1 MKISVAFIVYNGE
14 NYMEQQLDSILN
26 QTVKVHE
33 IIVCEDNS
41 TDNTKAILKRYSDQN
56 VGLFKIHHNRT
67 NLGSN
72 KNAEKAIQL
81 CTGDLVFLSDHD
93 DFWLPN
99 KVEATI
105 AYFEKNPT
113 IKGVFSNGY
122 LMNANSEIDAE
133 NYLWD
138 SMSFPFNGLLKTPL
152 NNEMDFEKLKE
163 YIHTNENCATGAAM
177 AFKRDIP
184 FLNQPFPSIKFLIHD
199 RWISMNLSNDNALGF
214 MEEKLIQYRL
224 HPKQET
230 GGKKVDMQKYIQMNL
245 DLLNNQMHFDNYADL
260 KYLLNRIEINLHI
273 QYQIKKYDH
282 KLYDN
287 TNWIQLLENK
297 HKAYLNYAFKK
308 YPVLSILRI
317 IKKLFKP
324 TFSR

>member
-41 TDNTKAILKRYSDQN
+41 TDNTKAILKGYSDQN
-56 VGLFKIHHNRT
+56 VGLFKIHHNST

-99 KVEATI
+99 KVEATL
-105 AYFEKNPT
+105 AFFEKNPN
-113 IKGVFSNGY
+113 IKGVFSNGF
-122 LMNANSEIDAE
+122 LMNANSEIDTE

-138 SMSFPFNGLLKTPL
+138 SMSFPFNGLSKNHL
-152 NNEMDFEKLKE
+152 NYEMDFEKLKE

-184 FLNQPFPSIKFLIHD
+184 FLNEPFPSIKFLIHD

-214 MEEKLIQYRL
+214 MDEKLIQYRL

-245 DLLNNQMHFDNYADL
+245 DLLNNQKHFDNYADL
-260 KYLLNRIEINLHI
+260 KYILNRIEINLHI
-273 QYQIKKYDH
+273 QYQIKKYAH

-287 TNWIQLLENK
+287 TNWINLLENK

-308 YPVLSILRI
+308 YPLWSVMRMF
-317 IKKLFKP
+317 KKLFKP

>member
-41 TDNTKAILKRYSDQN
+41 TDNTKAILKHYSDQN
-56 VGLFKIHHNRT
+56 KGLFKIHHNST

-99 KVEATI
+99 KVETTL

-122 LMNANSEIDAE
+122 LMNANAEIDTE
-133 NYLWD
+133 NYLWN
-138 SMSFPFNGLLKTPL
+138 SMSFPFNGLRKNPL
-152 NNEMDFEKLKE
+152 NNEIDFEKLKE

-184 FLNQPFPSIKFLIHD
+184 FLNLPFPSIKFLIHD
-199 RWISMNLSNDNALGF
+199 RWISMNLSNENALGF

-245 DLLNNQMHFDNYADL
+245 DLFNNQMYFDNYADL
-260 KYLLNRIEINLHI
+260 KYILNRIEINLHI
-273 QYQIKKYDH
+273 QYQIKKYAH

-287 TNWIQLLENK
+287 TNWINLLENK

-308 YPVLSILRI
+308 YPVLSIMRM

>member
-1 MKISVAFIVYNGE
+1 
-14 NYMEQQLDSILN
+14 
-26 QTVKVHE
+26 
-33 IIVCEDNS
+33 
-41 TDNTKAILKRYSDQN
+41 
-56 VGLFKIHHNRT
+56 
-67 NLGSN
+67 
-72 KNAEKAIQL
+72 
-81 CTGDLVFLSDHD
+81 
-93 DFWLPN
+93 
-99 KVEATI
+99 
-105 AYFEKNPT
+105 
-113 IKGVFSNGY
+113 
-122 LMNANSEIDAE
+122 
-133 NYLWD
+133 
-138 SMSFPFNGLLKTPL
+138 
-152 NNEMDFEKLKE
+152 
-163 YIHTNENCATGAAM
+163 M

-260 KYLLNRIEINLHI
+260 KYILNRIEINLHI

-308 YPVLSILRI
+308 YPVLSILRM